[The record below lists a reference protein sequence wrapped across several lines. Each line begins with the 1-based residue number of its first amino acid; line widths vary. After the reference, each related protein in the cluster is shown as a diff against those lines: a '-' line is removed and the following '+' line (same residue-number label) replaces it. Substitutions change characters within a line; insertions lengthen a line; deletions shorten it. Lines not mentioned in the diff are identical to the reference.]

1 MNNEEETK
9 MNKDILV
16 GIIMGSDSDL
26 DIMGQAAKTLQEF
39 GVGYEVHVISAHRTP
54 YAMGE
59 YAATA
64 KDRGLKLIIAGAGG
78 SAHLPGMT
86 ASHTTLP
93 VIAIPIKRENHG
105 HEAFWSNIKMPPGI
119 PLATM
124 PENGARNGALLAIE
138 ILSLMNDSLAS
149 KYSDFRSKQSQSV
162 TDIDATL
169 QNEGWESYLQNK
181 EKTA

>member
-1 MNNEEETK
+1 MEESVVEK
-9 MNKDILV
+9 KILI

-26 DIMGQAAKTLQEF
+26 DIMSQAAKVLDEF
-39 GVGYEVHVISAHRTP
+39 NVGYEVHVISAHRTP
-54 YAMGE
+54 DAMGE
-59 YAATA
+59 YARTA
-64 KDRGLKLIIAGAGG
+64 KERGLKLIIAGAGG

-138 ILSLMNDSLAS
+138 ILSLIDNELAS
-149 KYSDFRSKQSQSV
+149 KYSDFRDKQSQAV
-162 TDIDATL
+162 TDIDSEL
-169 QNEGWESYLQNK
+169 QADGWESYLEQH
-181 EKTA
+181 

>member
-1 MNNEEETK
+1 MNNK
-9 MNKDILV
+9 LI

-26 DIMGQAAKTLQEF
+26 DVMSQAAKVLDEF
-39 GVGYEVHVISAHRTP
+39 NVGYEVHVISAHRTP
-54 YAMGE
+54 DAMGE
-59 YAATA
+59 YAGTA

-93 VIAIPIKRENHG
+93 VIAVPIKRENHG

-124 PENGARNGALLAIE
+124 PENGAKNGALLAIE
-138 ILSLMNDSLAS
+138 ILSLMDEQLAS
-149 KYSDFRSKQSQSV
+149 RYSDFRSKQSQNV
-162 TDIDATL
+162 IDIDEKIQT
-169 QNEGWESYLQNK
+169 EGWLHYLDQK
-181 EKTA
+181 